1 MGPPDRS
8 LRRVNRRRFIAGLGS
23 IAAASLTGCSSGG
36 GQTPTPSDAT
46 DTPSITPTRATPT
59 RDEGFGGSNSQ
70 MFNAMG
76 YTGADDLIDE
86 AWAVMDP
93 VERQPLV
100 KKVLARIWHDAPTD
114 VTWEDVLLQP
124 VNTEWEGWVATIGGV
139 VNTDSFLN
147 LRRTDGNRGGRLVQ
161 AMDTAP
167 DSLNPLATSTV
178 YSLEVIDRVYGYGV
192 TVHPETLSF
201 VPWSMD
207 RWDLNVDNIGTGR
220 PTVVANLRD
229 DLTFNDGE
237 PVTAE
242 DVKFT
247 VDYIKEQQPVGSQ
260 AASTF
265 DPVEEV
271 TVDDP
276 KGTTVNYFFRE
287 PTPSWLSDI
296 VGAII
301 LPRHIWRNVSDYRQ
315 YAPQGSSEGVVGS
328 GPFVLSDF
336 DWGNWFELDLRP
348 ADELWQ
354 NTAESAEWLDDRG
367 PFLDGIRLEIF
378 GSETEMFQ
386 AVLDRHVDVTNGSWP
401 VTQALEARDTD
412 FLEVYESPD
421 DGFQHHSFNLRRVPL
436 DDVAFRQFLV
446 MTNDHRWTV
455 DELFHG
461 IAAGAGTYAT
471 PTSFEDWRPTEP
483 TDIDEYEGIPVPD
496 LAFPGEAGT
505 FDLNENE
512 LVEARNFLLSHPDA
526 KYDYSV
532 EDAVTNVIN
541 SPDSQEIFVDGQ
553 PIGEVHTDNYGEP
566 GQGPLEMSFNPP
578 QQGVEEAHLAQRL
591 VGLLNK
597 IGVPT
602 ETWVEPFESQLE
614 KVFVREDFDMFAM
627 GWSLGV
633 SNTHYR
639 KLYSSDGADLGY

>member
-1 MGPPDRS
+1 MGDDS
-8 LRRVNRRRFIAGLGS
+8 SRRPVNRRLFLAGLGS
-23 IAAASLTGCSSGG
+23 IAAASLAGCSSGG
-36 GQTPTPSDAT
+36 GQTPTPSDGT
-46 DTPSITPTRATPT
+46 VTPSATPTRATPSQ
-59 RDEGFGGSNSQ
+59 RQGFGGSDTQ
-70 MFNAMG
+70 MFNPMG

-86 AWAVMDP
+86 AWEVMDP
-93 VERQPLV
+93 EERQPLV
-100 KKVLARIWHDAPTD
+100 KKILARVWHDAPTD

-124 VNTEWEGWVATIGGV
+124 VNTEWEGWVETIGGV
-139 VNTDSFLN
+139 VSTASFLN
-147 LRRTDGNRGGRLVQ
+147 LRRADGSRGGRPVQ
-161 AMDTAP
+161 AMATPP
-167 DSLNPLATSTV
+167 DSFNPLATSTV
-178 YSLEVIDRVYGYGV
+178 YSFEVIDRVYGYGV
-192 TVHPETLSF
+192 TVHPDTLSF

-207 RWDLNVDNIGTGR
+207 RWSLDVDNIGTGR
-220 PTVVANLRD
+220 PTVVADLRD

-247 VDYIKEQQPVGSQ
+247 VDYIKEQQPVGPQ

-287 PTPSWLSDI
+287 PTPAWLSDI

-301 LPRHIWRNVSDYRQ
+301 LPRHIWRNVSDFRQ
-315 YAPQGSSEGVVGS
+315 YNPQESSEGLVGS

-336 DWGNWFELDLRP
+336 DWGNWYELDLRP

-354 NTAESAEWLDDRG
+354 NTAESAEWLDDQG
-367 PFLDGIRLEIF
+367 PFVDGIRLEIF

-386 AVLDRHVDVTNGSWP
+386 AVLDRDVDVTYGSWP
-401 VTQALEARDTD
+401 VTQALDARNTD
-412 FLEVYESPD
+412 FLQVVESPD
-421 DGFQHHSFNLRRVPL
+421 AGFHHHSFNLRRVPF

-446 MTNDHRWTV
+446 KTNDHRWVV

-461 IAAGAGTYAT
+461 IAAIAGNYVT
-471 PTSFEDWRPTEP
+471 PTSFEDWRPPEP
-483 TDIDEYEGIPVPD
+483 TEIDEYEGITVPNLD
-496 LAFPGEAGT
+496 FPGQAGT
-505 FDLNENE
+505 FDLGENE
-512 LVEARNFLLSHPDA
+512 LVEARNFLLSHPGA

-532 EDAVTNVIN
+532 EDAVTDAIN
-541 SPDSQEIFVDGQ
+541 SPDDQEIFVDGQ
-553 PIGEVHTDNYGEP
+553 PVGEVHTDNHGEP
-566 GQGPLEMSFNPP
+566 GQGPLELSFNPP
-578 QQGVEEAHLAQRL
+578 QQGIEEAHLAQRW

-602 ETWVEPFESQLE
+602 ETRVESFDSQIQ

-627 GWSLGV
+627 GWSVGV
-633 SNTHYR
+633 GNTHYR